1 MATLWL
7 ACFLHLNKY
16 ILQLL
21 LKRNVIIREQERK
34 KKSYFLAMVANNMQ
48 KQTYKTQFHDFHLY
62 WSNKSQTQLIK
73 ESASWLDSLKHKS
86 LLWSGQT
93 V

>member
-1 MATLWL
+1 
-7 ACFLHLNKY
+7 
-16 ILQLL
+16 
-21 LKRNVIIREQERK
+21 
-34 KKSYFLAMVANNMQ
+34 MVANNMQ